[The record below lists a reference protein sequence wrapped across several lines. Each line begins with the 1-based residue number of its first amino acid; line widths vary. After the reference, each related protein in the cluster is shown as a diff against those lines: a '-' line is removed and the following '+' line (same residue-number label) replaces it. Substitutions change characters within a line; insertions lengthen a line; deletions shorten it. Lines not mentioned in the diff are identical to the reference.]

1 LIVGALRSVLD
12 IEMNAGDLVSRQVRL
27 EDIHALLGSPQRG
40 SVTDFGNNER
50 RAATREAW
58 RMPAHLNIGPVKR
71 ASLCDHRD
79 VEIANDPKLLGRSQ
93 RRARDSTIDALD
105 PHSNDSRY
113 FLEDHVSA
121 IKTGTANC
129 VLVRQDKRSAN
140 VRMARKRHL
149 SARRENAHASGTHG
163 IVRRQDKRC
172 LSKVELVRDGLHLSV
187 RKVARIGDHRDRVA
201 TELPVGED
209 VDRLKW
215 HLHNRCFPQ
224 SIADQSPN
232 TSSVF

>member
-1 LIVGALRSVLD
+1 
-12 IEMNAGDLVSRQVRL
+12 
-27 EDIHALLGSPQRG
+27 
-40 SVTDFGNNER
+40 
-50 RAATREAW
+50 
-58 RMPAHLNIGPVKR
+58 MPAHLNIGRVKR

-93 RRARDSTIDALD
+93 RRTRDSIIDAVD
-105 PHSNDSRY
+105 PHSNESGY
-113 FLEDHVSA
+113 FLEDHVPA
-121 IKTGTANC
+121 IQTGAANC

-140 VRMARKRHL
+140 VWVARKRHL
-149 SARRENAHASGTHG
+149 CARRENTHARSVRS

-172 LSKVELVRDGLHLSV
+172 LSKIEFIGDGLHLSV

-215 HLHNRCFPQ
+215 HLHNRYFPQ

>member
-1 LIVGALRSVLD
+1 
-12 IEMNAGDLVSRQVRL
+12 MNAGDLVSRQVRP

-58 RMPAHLNIGPVKR
+58 RMPAHLNIGRVKR

-93 RRARDSTIDALD
+93 RRARDSTIDAVD
-105 PHSNDSRY
+105 THSNESGY
-113 FLEDHVSA
+113 LLEYHVSA

-149 SARRENAHASGTHG
+149 SARRENAHASGAHG
-163 IVRRQDKRC
+163 IVRRQYKRC
-172 LSKVELVRDGLHLSV
+172 LSKIELVRDGLHLNV
-187 RKVARIGDHRDRVA
+187 RKAARIENHRHRVA
-201 TELPVGED
+201 AELPIGED
-209 VDRLKW
+209 VDGLKW
-215 HLHNRCFPQ
+215 RLHSRYSPR
-224 SIADQSPN
+224 SIADHARSGER
-232 TSSVF
+232 